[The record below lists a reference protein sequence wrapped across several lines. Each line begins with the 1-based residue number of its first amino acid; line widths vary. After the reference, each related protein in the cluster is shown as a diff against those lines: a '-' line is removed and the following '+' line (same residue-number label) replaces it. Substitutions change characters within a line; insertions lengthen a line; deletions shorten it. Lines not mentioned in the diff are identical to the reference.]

1 MVRSLTCILLIEVLG
16 QSIGS
21 DGLTVRILVIRSI
34 LIVIL
39 GSSRRPRNIGRLGV
53 RSIGVSFQ
61 GNTSGFKVMSGPYRV
76 VKSIIMSSR
85 SRKL

>member
-1 MVRSLTCILLIEVLG
+1 MVWPLTCILLIEVLG
-16 QSIGS
+16 QSFGS
-21 DGLTVRILVIRSI
+21 DGLIVRILVIRS
-34 LIVIL
+34 LIVVL
-39 GSSRRPRNIGRLGV
+39 GSSCRPRNVGRLGV

-76 VKSIIMSSR
+76 VKSIIVSSR